1 MQKRLKTPCKR
12 YTQEISSLTVKGME
26 KDQLAEQQSH
36 KISLLEEE
44 MKQLQLEGNKEGNK
58 FLALFK
64 EEVVELNEQLK
75 EAQVNFFMELKG
87 HPGLQ

>member
-1 MQKRLKTPCKR
+1 
-12 YTQEISSLTVKGME
+12 
-26 KDQLAEQQSH
+26 
-36 KISLLEEE
+36 

-75 EAQVNFFMELKG
+75 EAQVNFFMELKEYN
-87 HPGLQ
+87 LRINTYL